1 MFGATKLFPW
11 FVHILG
17 FHGTFWM
24 YGLVMLVEV
33 GCLIIPL
40 IFSTRC
46 IDYITQI
53 TQIIS
58 DIRFNSRWSTLQ

>member
-33 GCLIIPL
+33 GCFLDN
-40 IFSTRC
+40 S
-46 IDYITQI
+46 IDLFYTMY
-53 TQIIS
+53 
-58 DIRFNSRWSTLQ
+58 